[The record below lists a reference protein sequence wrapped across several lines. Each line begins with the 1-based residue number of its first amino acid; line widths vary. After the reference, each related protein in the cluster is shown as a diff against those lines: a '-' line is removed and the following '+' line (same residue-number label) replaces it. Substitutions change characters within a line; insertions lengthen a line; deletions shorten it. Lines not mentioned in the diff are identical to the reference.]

1 MIKVNN
7 ITKIENYCIEILF
20 NNGEQKTIDFKPII
34 DNNYNDIFI
43 KKLLNINQFK
53 QAKVGTL
60 GEIYWENMATMKD
73 TNGGVI
79 TCNYDCS
86 PEFIYMNSK

>member
-73 TNGGVI
+73 TNGSII